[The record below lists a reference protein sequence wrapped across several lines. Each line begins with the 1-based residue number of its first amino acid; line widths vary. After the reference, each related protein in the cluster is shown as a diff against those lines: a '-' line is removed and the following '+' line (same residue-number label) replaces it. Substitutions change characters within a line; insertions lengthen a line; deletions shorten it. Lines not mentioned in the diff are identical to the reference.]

1 MSSREPRTALLTGTN
16 RGTGLAIAEELHRRG
31 YRVVAINRTLG
42 GQPWLIEVQCDL
54 VDHAALERAV
64 EIIMAAYG
72 RLDICVFNA
81 VVRRL
86 GRLAELER
94 AAWSDMIAVNVLSVV
109 SLIRSTLP
117 AMRANRGKYVIMG
130 SHAGSHYFEGGAA
143 YSATKAA
150 LKAVVETLL
159 LEERANGVRATLVSP
174 GAIAN
179 RDTDDSAYK
188 MAPASVARLV
198 GILAQEQ
205 PEDLVVGDIEIR
217 PSRLR
222 ESEITGLDRLQHV

>member
-1 MSSREPRTALLTGTN
+1 MALITGTN

-31 YRVVAINRTLG
+31 YQVVALNRTFG
-42 GQPWLIEVQCDL
+42 GQPWLIETQCDL
-54 VDHAALERAV
+54 ADHVSLERAA
-64 EIIMAAYG
+64 EMIITEYG
-72 RLDICVFNA
+72 RLDVCVANA

-86 GRLAELER
+86 GRLAELGPT
-94 AAWSDMIAVNVLSVV
+94 AWSEVMAVNVLSVV

-117 AMRANRGKYVIMG
+117 VMRANRGAYVIMG
-130 SHAGSHYFEGGAA
+130 SHAGSRYFEGGAA

-188 MAPASVARLV
+188 MTPTSVARLL
-198 GILAQEQ
+198 GILVQDQ
-205 PEDLVVGDIEIR
+205 PDDLVVGEIEIR

-222 ESEITGLDRLQHV
+222 ESEVTGLDRLQHI